1 MSVAGVRLPTGY
13 YLGLSA
19 ATGDL
24 SGIPSNFFLISFLDN
39 HDVLSVKMFEQE
51 YQRVEKEKEI
61 NRQNIEPSAD
71 FIAAPRDHV
80 DTPKPSKLGWIGTV
94 LLVIIGIVVVVLV
107 LGFGFAYMQNRSER
121 SRKRF
126 Y

>member
-1 MSVAGVRLPTGY
+1 
-13 YLGLSA
+13 
-19 ATGDL
+19 
-24 SGIPSNFFLISFLDN
+24 
-39 HDVLSVKMFEQE
+39 MFEQE
-51 YQRVEKEKEI
+51 YQRVEKEGEI
-61 NRQNIEPSAD
+61 NRQNIEPHAE
-71 FIAAPRDHV
+71 FFAAPRDHI

-94 LLVIIGIVVVVLV
+94 LLVIVAIAVLVLV